1 MKYRKHLSISAIKN
15 KINGKVSPYGLIKK
29 FGKSWIRK
37 ISYLNSSAIMG
48 NCKVTMIDCSVSSDM
63 LESIRS
69 KKNYHFRLSANLSNP
84 STSEK
89 NLLLILQ
96 ISVPL
101 SGNPFRSPG
110 EKLFCNFIEIA
121 LRHGCSPVNL
131 LHIFKTP
138 FLKNTSG
145 WLLLLATSNLN
156 VI

>member
-89 NLLLILQ
+89 
-96 ISVPL
+96 
-101 SGNPFRSPG
+101 
-110 EKLFCNFIEIA
+110 KLTI
-121 LRHGCSPVNL
+121 
-131 LHIFKTP
+131 
-138 FLKNTSG
+138 NTSNQYSIVWESLQQSWG
-145 WLLLLATSNLN
+145 KVVLQLYWNRSSAWMFSCKFAAYFQNTFS
-156 VI
+156 